1 MGFVSEYI
9 FAFLAG
15 GAITVAIT
23 YFETS
28 GYPLISRLAALF
40 PIFTWLSYLFIGKLS
55 GGKAVSQHALFVLFG
70 TIVAWLPYM
79 FVIYYFAPRIGSIKA
94 VLLGL
99 VVFIILAVLFI
110 KIYKI

>member
-1 MGFVSEYI
+1 MISIIEYV
-9 FAFLAG
+9 FAFLVG
-15 GAITVAIT
+15 GAVTVAIT
-23 YFETS
+23 YFEAS
-28 GYPLISRLAALF
+28 GYPLVSRLAALF

-55 GGKAVSQHALFVLFG
+55 GGKAVSQHALFVLLG

-79 FVIYYFAPRIGSIKA
+79 FVIYYFAPKIGAMKA

-110 KIYKI
+110 KFYKT